1 MPLPMFP
8 YYDEQYNKRKAN
20 KPAATITTAG
30 EAARILRNNEIRD
43 NLFLSASPDTVARV
57 NRIARETGELPLL
70 VEDRINDYEKSLVN
84 SKFVQV
90 AGDNPGIAKWAVNNP
105 RAAAAAADDWESLS
119 MVGKAWRAVENIG
132 SSLKVGLYRAG
143 AMAQDTLDAV
153 QEVTDTVLYPLDA
166 AIATIGNNYGLNLNP
181 DRDMRNRRQ
190 AVQERRAGNEAYVE
204 ANRPQVEGWF
214 SRNLL
219 AGVESVPLTAA
230 AVLTRNASA
239 GSTLLGGVVGGSEY
253 QAGREKG
260 LNPFRASVFGATQGA
275 IETLTERIPVS
286 RLMGDIAAK
295 SPVGKT
301 LINQLVA
308 EIPGEQAA
316 TFLQDLNEWA
326 TLNPEKTLAEFVA
339 ERPSAAAETLVQTI
353 GGVGTTVA
361 LTKAAERTVD
371 ATVKVGERVAESRR
385 AKKEGAFLDD
395 LAKASEGSKLRERD
409 TEAFREMI
417 RSLADENDIKTVY
430 ISGEAL
436 QEYMQSESFDAEG
449 PLSRWTAEVE
459 EAAALGG
466 DVVMPIEE
474 AMAVLP
480 GTPAWQ
486 ALRDDMRLSPGGI
499 SRKEAQT
506 FDEAMA
512 DVMDELAR
520 TMAEQEKTTAKK
532 LEPIEK
538 LSQSIAQK
546 LQNVGFTPSAADTQ
560 ARLLVQR
567 YATRAERLGR
577 ELTGN
582 EFDVTIN
589 QVLPEGIAQARAAD
603 NLDLVINSYFTMK
616 KPKEQTGKSLVEW
629 IASRGGITDEG
640 GDLAAM
646 GLGDWHKQ
654 KAFRKKVI
662 RQSDKNQGDM
672 LGAVSND
679 YSPNRIL
686 EAAIDEGYFPELQ
699 GTEEALDLNAL
710 LTAIEEE
717 LQGKPRYAQ
726 ERIVDDVQQLAVQL
740 DEFLSQS
747 GFDPANMTREEM
759 RAAIMQA
766 QDAQEGGYEQL
777 PDTIEIDGVERP
789 TRNSNGQP
797 LAQTEEGVRNFWN
810 WFGDSKVV
818 DAQGRPLVVYH
829 GTPDASFEAFNP
841 DSFFTEKPEI
851 ASIYTSASASS
862 IASKRKSADAQA
874 VIPAYLAISEPFDTR
889 LPEVRTD
896 FEQNYFNKWGTG
908 TPLSE
913 RGLPDWNDARDI
925 SEWIDEEGKPYDGIV
940 LDEGGLPQQDGTVLS
955 RGVSYVALKP
965 EQIKSVNNRGT
976 FDPADAR
983 ILFQQD
989 EQGNPLVVVHNLS
1002 ADKFRN
1008 ADELGGLAAPSI
1020 AVIRADI
1027 EWNNFGDITL
1037 IGSPDLVDPKDK
1049 SAKGFNADVYSPR
1062 QPRAQF
1068 DLHGPTF
1075 KKLQADMQDA
1085 ARDLGESLDTE
1096 FEPSKL
1102 SREGLAAIEGSAVA
1116 KLAYLRSIGESVRL
1130 VYSEKP
1136 NVDKRL
1142 VKAAKGARNA
1152 WDLRNDPKFVDALR
1166 KVVEEEIA
1174 ETEKRDADVAER
1186 LRLRWFEGD
1195 GELNYR
1201 LVEDRARQAIL
1212 VNGPPSVDRWETRK
1226 AIDKKIEA
1234 SAKKAATYRL
1244 WVQENYA
1251 GLIAGRFFEARDSGR
1266 RKDYTMENLVREMTR
1281 TIRDGEGYNYGVGSL
1296 RSNVAK
1302 QFRSIKEMQSARD
1315 SIISEKEMDA
1325 IKTEVS
1331 DEMMALGEKFAP
1343 YHGSG
1348 KDFGWMDIFTMF
1360 LKDLSYGRTRE
1371 WQQEI
1376 FNEPVPD
1383 SLIAEAREFLG
1394 KLRDLPT
1401 EYFEVKMQRAVDFS
1415 EFAAAV
1421 VPDDTSKDVIDRLKE
1436 YGLKVEKY
1444 PKSGS
1449 RVEAIQ
1455 RVAGGDRVLFQSYG
1469 EGPRGRITFNS
1480 GQATIDLF
1488 QNRNLSTFLHEVFHL
1503 WLEELRFD
1511 AEMPDAPEQLKAD
1524 WQKVQDW
1531 FASQGHK
1538 VENGFIPVE
1547 AHEMWA
1553 RGGERY
1559 LMEGKAPNRELKG
1572 IFETFR
1578 AWLTAIYKV
1587 VDALK
1592 SPITPEIRG
1601 VMDRLIATDE
1611 QLQDYAEQQRI
1622 AALFKTAA
1630 DAGMTGAEFAEYQRQ
1645 TEEARTEA
1653 NSKLIE
1659 KTMRVIRAR
1668 ETKRYKEAEATV
1680 REEITADVDARPLFK
1695 VLRLLKTSPMDEKW
1709 IRSEMGED
1717 SLSLLPRRVPP
1728 TYKSGGV
1735 HPDVIAEQSGF
1746 ASGKAMVEALMGA
1759 EIAHRQAV
1767 EGGDQRSMRERTIAG
1782 EVDAI
1787 MQARYG
1793 DPLNDGTIEREALEA
1808 VHNEMQGE
1816 VIAAEIRVLARRT
1829 GRRPT
1834 PYAIARDWARNKIR
1848 QGVVSVEASPSAIQ
1862 RYARA
1867 AAKAA
1872 TKAQEAMLAQDV
1884 EEAFRQKQAQMV
1896 NNALVAEAK
1905 AAADEVE
1912 KAVKRM
1918 EKIAK
1923 RKTIKSVDQEYL
1935 EQAQALLEN
1944 VDLRRRSQVGI
1955 NRQNQFEA
1963 WAQEQQAAG
1972 HDVPVPPSF
1981 EQTLGKTNWTRLSV
1995 ENLLSLDETIKH
2007 IMHLGRL
2014 KKTLLDNKERRD
2026 FDELVKEATDSA
2038 GNLRQRPPSDLMA
2051 PSYWDGIKSKILA
2064 ADAALLKM
2072 ETVFDWLD
2080 GNNPNGVFNRIVFRP
2095 IADAQEAE
2103 RLKLQEYI
2111 EKLTDALK
2119 AVPKEVLSRWGD
2131 KVTTGLL
2138 NRETGRPFIFTRDM
2152 LVSMALNVGNQSNL
2166 DKLAGGYGW
2175 NESEILAT
2183 LASNLTEAEWQYVQ
2197 SVWDTIDGLWPEI
2210 EAMEKRING
2219 VAPEKIEARPVET
2232 PFGTLRGGYFPVV
2245 YDPARNYDAEA
2256 NAAKGRDL
2264 FETIYTRATTPKGF
2278 TKERTNVERPI
2289 HLSLGIINRHV
2300 AEVIHDLTHREAI
2313 MQADKFLSDKRVMKA
2328 VDDTLGPEVRRQFR
2342 PWLQRIANEWAYDR
2356 AGNAG
2361 AEKFLRTL
2369 RANATIVGMGFRLS
2383 TILMQAAGYSN
2394 SFERVGFKWVARRIK
2409 DVANPAAYEFVLS
2422 KSAEVAGRMD
2432 NLDRDIRDNVK
2443 SAMGKTDWLTAPK
2456 RFAFHGI
2463 AYMDRMVVI
2472 PTWLGAY
2479 DKAVAEGMADE
2490 DAVYAADKA
2499 VRQSQGSG
2507 AAKDLAAIQSG
2518 RGPAGEALKLMTM
2531 FYSYMSAFYQR
2542 QRSLGRDTRNGS
2554 LKDMPALL
2562 ARAWWLIVVPPVLAE
2577 LLAGRGPDED
2587 EDEALWAF
2595 EKMMLALVGPI
2606 PLARDIAPIALA
2618 RAKDDPTF
2626 GYKFTPVSGAGQSLI
2641 NVVSD
2646 VSNVIEGE
2654 ETKRATRNMIEAVGY
2669 FTGLTTG
2676 QMAAAAQFLVDVGYG
2691 EQDPQDFSDW
2701 WEGLNTGKIKEE

>member
-1 MPLPMFP
+1 MPLPSLQ
-8 YYDEQYNKRKAN
+8 YYDDLYNKRKAN
-20 KPAATITTAG
+20 KPVAQIDG
-30 EAARILRNNEIRD
+30 LDREIARMRSNEIKE
-43 NLFLSASPDTVARV
+43 NLFLSAPPDTVARV
-57 NRIARETGELPLL
+57 NRVARETGELPLL

-84 SKFVQV
+84 SKFMQV
-90 AGDNPGIAKWAVNNP
+90 ADDNPGIAKWAVNNP

-119 MVGKAWRAVENIG
+119 MVGKAWRAVESIG

-143 AMAQDTLDAV
+143 AMAQDTLDAA

-190 AVQERRAGNEAYVE
+190 SVQERRAENEAYVE
-204 ANRPQVEGWF
+204 ANRPQVDGWF

-219 AGVESVPLTAA
+219 AGVESVPATAA

-239 GSTLLGGVVGGSEY
+239 GSTLLGGLVGGAEY
-253 QAGREKG
+253 QTARDKG
-260 LNPFRASVFGATQGA
+260 LNPFRAAVYGATQGS
-275 IETLTERIPVS
+275 IETITERIPVS
-286 RLMGDIAAK
+286 RLMSDIAAK

-326 TLNPEKTLAEFVA
+326 TLNPDKTLAEFVA

-385 AKKEGAFLDD
+385 AKKEGAFLDE
-395 LAKASEGSKLRERD
+395 LAKATEGSKLKERD

-436 QEYMQSESFDAEG
+436 QEYMQSEGFDAEG

-520 TMAEQEKTTAKK
+520 TMAEQEKATARK

-577 ELTGN
+577 ELTGD
-582 EFDVTIN
+582 EFGVTIN

-629 IASRGGITDEG
+629 ISSRGGITDEG

-662 RQSDKNQGDM
+662 RQSDKNQGNM

-759 RAAIMQA
+759 RTAIMQA
-766 QDAQEGGYEQL
+766 QDAQEGGSRSAGDGSYNYVVFDDSRISIQAYEQ
-777 PDTIEIDGVERP
+777 T
-789 TRNSNGQP
+789 
-797 LAQTEEGVRNFWN
+797 
-810 WFGDSKVV
+810 
-818 DAQGRPLVVYH
+818 
-829 GTPDASFEAFNP
+829 
-841 DSFFTEKPEI
+841 
-851 ASIYTSASASS
+851 
-862 IASKRKSADAQA
+862 
-874 VIPAYLAISEPFDTR
+874 
-889 LPEVRTD
+889 
-896 FEQNYFNKWGTG
+896 
-908 TPLSE
+908 
-913 RGLPDWNDARDI
+913 
-925 SEWIDEEGKPYDGIV
+925 
-940 LDEGGLPQQDGTVLS
+940 
-955 RGVSYVALKP
+955 
-965 EQIKSVNNRGT
+965 
-976 FDPADAR
+976 
-983 ILFQQD
+983 
-989 EQGNPLVVVHNLS
+989 
-1002 ADKFRN
+1002 
-1008 ADELGGLAAPSI
+1008 
-1020 AVIRADI
+1020 
-1027 EWNNFGDITL
+1027 
-1037 IGSPDLVDPKDK
+1037 
-1049 SAKGFNADVYSPR
+1049 
-1062 QPRAQF
+1062 
-1068 DLHGPTF
+1068 
-1075 KKLQADMQDA
+1075 
-1085 ARDLGESLDTE
+1085 
-1096 FEPSKL
+1096 
-1102 SREGLAAIEGSAVA
+1102 
-1116 KLAYLRSIGESVRL
+1116 
-1130 VYSEKP
+1130 
-1136 NVDKRL
+1136 
-1142 VKAAKGARNA
+1142 
-1152 WDLRNDPKFVDALR
+1152 
-1166 KVVEEEIA
+1166 
-1174 ETEKRDADVAER
+1174 
-1186 LRLRWFEGD
+1186 
-1195 GELNYR
+1195 
-1201 LVEDRARQAIL
+1201 
-1212 VNGPPSVDRWETRK
+1212 
-1226 AIDKKIEA
+1226 
-1234 SAKKAATYRL
+1234 
-1244 WVQENYA
+1244 
-1251 GLIAGRFFEARDSGR
+1251 
-1266 RKDYTMENLVREMTR
+1266 
-1281 TIRDGEGYNYGVGSL
+1281 
-1296 RSNVAK
+1296 
-1302 QFRSIKEMQSARD
+1302 
-1315 SIISEKEMDA
+1315 
-1325 IKTEVS
+1325 
-1331 DEMMALGEKFAP
+1331 
-1343 YHGSG
+1343 
-1348 KDFGWMDIFTMF
+1348 
-1360 LKDLSYGRTRE
+1360 
-1371 WQQEI
+1371 
-1376 FNEPVPD
+1376 
-1383 SLIAEAREFLG
+1383 
-1394 KLRDLPT
+1394 
-1401 EYFEVKMQRAVDFS
+1401 
-1415 EFAAAV
+1415 
-1421 VPDDTSKDVIDRLKE
+1421 
-1436 YGLKVEKY
+1436 
-1444 PKSGS
+1444 
-1449 RVEAIQ
+1449 
-1455 RVAGGDRVLFQSYG
+1455 YG

-1488 QNRNLSTFLHEVFHL
+1488 QNRNLSTFLHEVGHL

-1553 RGGERY
+1553 RGVERY
-1559 LMEGKAPNRELKG
+1559 LMEGKAPNSALKRV
-1572 IFETFR
+1572 FETFR

-1653 NSKLIE
+1653 NAKLIE
-1659 KTMRVIRAR
+1659 KTMRSIRAR

-1695 VLRLLKTSPMDEKW
+1695 ALRLLKTSPMDEKW

-1767 EGGDQRSMRERTIAG
+1767 EGGDKRSMRERTIAG

-1955 NRQNQFEA
+1955 NRQNKFEA

-2014 KKTLLDNKERRD
+2014 KQTLLDNKERRD

-2111 EKLTDALK
+2111 EKLTDALG
-2119 AVPKEVLSRWGD
+2119 AVPKEVLARWGD

-2175 NESEILAT
+2175 NEGEILAT

-2197 SVWDTIDGLWPEI
+2197 SVWDTIDSLWPEI

-2232 PFGTLRGGYFPVV
+2232 KFGTLRGGYFPVV

-2479 DKAVAEGMADE
+2479 DKAIAEGMADE

-2554 LKDMPALL
+2554 VKDMPALL

>member
-1 MPLPMFP
+1 MPLPSLQ
-8 YYDEQYNKRKAN
+8 YYDDLYNKRKAN
-20 KPAATITTAG
+20 KPVAQIDG
-30 EAARILRNNEIRD
+30 LDHEIARMRNTEIKE

-90 AGDNPGIAKWAVNNP
+90 AEDNPGIAKWAVNNP

-119 MVGKAWRAVENIG
+119 MVGKAWRTVENIG
-132 SSLKVGLYRAG
+132 SSLKVGLYRFG
-143 AMAQDTLDAV
+143 ASAQDALDAA

-204 ANRPQVEGWF
+204 ANRPQVDGWF

-219 AGVESVPLTAA
+219 AGVESVPMTLGA
-230 AVLTRNASA
+230 LITRNPSA

-286 RLMGDIAAK
+286 RLMSDIAAK

-326 TLNPEKTLAEFVA
+326 SLNPEKTLSEFVA
-339 ERPSAAAETLVQTI
+339 ERPTAAAETLVQTI

-361 LTKAAERTVD
+361 LAKAAERTVD
-371 ATVKVGERVAESRR
+371 ATVKVGEKVAASRR
-385 AKKEGAFLDD
+385 AKREGAFLDD
-395 LAKASEGSKLRERD
+395 LAKASEGSKLKERD
-409 TEAFREMI
+409 TEAFQQMV
-417 RSLADENDIKTVY
+417 RSLADENDIKSVY
-430 ISGEAL
+430 ISGEAM
-436 QEYMQSESFDAEG
+436 QEYMQSDSFDAEG
-449 PLSRWTAEVE
+449 PLSRWSAQVE

-466 DVVMPIEE
+466 DVVMPIDE
-474 AMAVLP
+474 AMAILP
-480 GTPAWQ
+480 GTPAWG
-486 ALRDDMRLSPGGI
+486 ALRDDMRLSPGGV
-499 SRKEAQT
+499 SLKEAQT

-520 TMAEQEKTTAKK
+520 TMAEQEKATQRK

-538 LSQSIAQK
+538 LSVSIAQK
-546 LQNVGFTPSAADTQ
+546 LQNAGFTPSAADTQ

-577 ELTGN
+577 ELTGD
-582 EFDVTIN
+582 EFGVTIN
-589 QVLPEGIAQARAAD
+589 QVLPEGLAQARAAD

-629 IASRGGITDEG
+629 IVSRGGITDEG

-646 GLGDWHKQ
+646 GLGEWHRQ
-654 KAFRKKVI
+654 KAFRKKAI
-662 RQSDKNQGDM
+662 RAFDKNQGNM

-679 YSPNRIL
+679 YSPNRVL

-699 GTEEALDLNAL
+699 GTEDALDMNAL
-710 LTAIEEE
+710 LAAIEEE

-726 ERIVDDVQQLAVQL
+726 ERIVDDVQQLASQL
-740 DEFLSQS
+740 DEYLSQA
-747 GFDPANMTREEM
+747 GYDPANMTREEM

-766 QDAQEGGYEQL
+766 QDAQEGGYDQ
-777 PDTIEIDGVERP
+777 DTIEVDGIERP
-789 TRNSNGQP
+789 TKNSNGNP
-797 LAQTEEGVRNFWN
+797 IAQTEEGLRNFWN

-829 GTPDASFEAFNP
+829 GTARNIEAFGGMTWAA
-841 DSFFTEKPEI
+841 TERDL
-851 ASIYTSASASS
+851 ANAYASARAQ
-862 IASKRKSADAQA
+862 IDNRDVQTGENVLPIYMRAERVFDADKLPRTVTIGAFFNEALEQAQA
-874 VIPAYLAISEPFDTR
+874 AGQNIDVARARTLLDTIRAAASQEESGPNYSRHDFWNEAQSLFGRAGARAISDMFELLGFDGVQMRESATYSK
-889 LPEVRTD
+889 D
-896 FEQNYFNKWGTG
+896 
-908 TPLSE
+908 
-913 RGLPDWNDARDI
+913 
-925 SEWIDEEGKPYDGIV
+925 GKPTFGV
-940 LDEGGLPQQDGTVLS
+940 FLPTQV
-955 RGVSYVALKP
+955 
-965 EQIKSVNNRGT
+965 KSVNNRGT
-976 FDPADAR
+976 FDPADPR
-983 ILFQQD
+983 ILFQ
-989 EQGNPLVVVHNLS
+989 S
-1002 ADKFRN
+1002 AYHGSPHIFDKFSLD
-1008 ADELGGLAAPSI
+1008 A
-1020 AVIRADI
+1020 
-1027 EWNNFGDITL
+1027 
-1037 IGSPDLVDPKDK
+1037 IGS
-1049 SAKGFNADVYSPR
+1049 GEG
-1062 QPRAQF
+1062 AQAF
-1068 DLHGPTF
+1068 GW
-1075 KKLQADMQDA
+1075 
-1085 ARDLGESLDTE
+1085 
-1096 FEPSKL
+1096 
-1102 SREGLAAIEGSAVA
+1102 GLYFAG
-1116 KLAYLRSIGESVRL
+1116 
-1130 VYSEKP
+1130 
-1136 NVDKRL
+1136 
-1142 VKAAKGARNA
+1142 
-1152 WDLRNDPKFVDALR
+1152 R
-1166 KVVEEEIA
+1166 KEIA
-1174 ETEKRDADVAER
+1174 EHYRKILSEETYVTS
-1186 LRLRWFEGD
+1186 D
-1195 GELNYR
+1195 GNVWSPDELQHLNIR
-1201 LVEDRARQAIL
+1201 VMARR
-1212 VNGPPSVDRWETRK
+1212 NGTDLALT
-1226 AIDKKIEA
+1226 
-1234 SAKKAATYRL
+1234 L
-1244 WVQENYA
+1244 
-1251 GLIAGRFFEARDSGR
+1251 
-1266 RKDYTMENLVREMTR
+1266 
-1281 TIRDGEGYNYGVGSL
+1281 
-1296 RSNVAK
+1296 K
-1302 QFRSIKEMQSARD
+1302 Q
-1315 SIISEKEMDA
+1315 ISERGLSE
-1325 IKTEVS
+1325 S
-1331 DEMMALGEKFAP
+1331 DMRAHDEAM
-1343 YHGSG
+1343 
-1348 KDFGWMDIFTMF
+1348 
-1360 LKDLSYGRTRE
+1360 LKDLMARGGIEKASGRLYQVDIPE
-1371 WQQEI
+1371 D
-1376 FNEPVPD
+1376 NEYLLWDAPLSEQPGDVWDRLIDAVQRNMGEPMGEELAAMFEDGDIVGKDAYNWVVATFEKGEVPD
-1383 SLIAEAREFLG
+1383 GVFGLQLTNGKAAQMASEIMREAG
-1394 KLRDLPT
+1394 
-1401 EYFEVKMQRAVDFS
+1401 VAG
-1415 EFAAAV
+1415 
-1421 VPDDTSKDVIDRLKE
+1421 I
-1436 YGLKVEKY
+1436 KY
-1444 PKSGS
+1444 LDGGS
-1449 RVEAIQ
+1449 RAAGDGSYNYVVFDDS
-1455 RVAGGDRVLFQSYG
+1455 RVSIRAYEQSYG

-1488 QNRNLSTFLHEVFHL
+1488 QNRNLSTFLHEVGHL

-1553 RGGERY
+1553 RGVERY
-1559 LMEGKAPNRELKG
+1559 LMEGKAPNTALKR

-1578 AWLTAIYKV
+1578 AWLTAIYKT
-1587 VDALK
+1587 VDMLR

-1611 QLQDYAEQQRI
+1611 QIREYAEQQ
-1622 AALFKTAA
+1622 ALSDLFKSAA
-1630 DAGMTGAEFAEYQRQ
+1630 EAGMTGAEFAEYQRQ

-1653 NSKLIE
+1653 NSKLID
-1659 KTMRVIRAR
+1659 KTMRAIRAR
-1668 ETKRYKEAEATV
+1668 ETKRYKEAEAPV

-1695 VLRLLKTSPMDEKW
+1695 ALRLLKTSPMDEKW

-1717 SLSLLPRRVPP
+1717 SLSLMPKRVPP
-1728 TYKSGGV
+1728 AYKAGGV

-1746 ASGKAMVEALMGA
+1746 ASGKQMVEALMGA

-1767 EGGDQRSMRERTIAG
+1767 EGGDKRSMRERTISS

-1923 RKTIKSVDQEYL
+1923 RKTMKSVDQEYL

-1955 NRQNQFEA
+1955 NRQNSFEA

-2014 KKTLLDNKERRD
+2014 KQTLLDNKERRD
-2026 FDELVKEATDSA
+2026 VDELVKEATDSA

-2095 IADAQEAE
+2095 IADAQEVE

-2175 NESEILAT
+2175 NEGEILAT

-2197 SVWDTIDGLWPEI
+2197 SVWDTIDSLWPEI

-2219 VAPEKIEARPVET
+2219 VAPEKIEARPIET

-2479 DKAVAEGMADE
+2479 DKAIAEGMADE

-2542 QRSLGRDTRNGS
+2542 QRSLGRDVRNGS
-2554 LKDMPALL
+2554 VKDMPALL

-2577 LLAGRGPDED
+2577 LLAGRGPGED
-2587 EDEALWAF
+2587 DDEALWAF
-2595 EKMMLALVGPI
+2595 EKMMLSLVGPI
-2606 PLARDIAPIALA
+2606 PLVRDIAPIALA

-2654 ETKRATRNMIEAVGY
+2654 ETKRATRNAIEAVGY

-2691 EQDPQDFSDW
+2691 EQEPEDFSDW

>member
-1 MPLPMFP
+1 MPLPSLQ
-8 YYDEQYNKRKAN
+8 YYDDLYNKRKAN
-20 KPAATITTAG
+20 KPVAQIDG
-30 EAARILRNNEIRD
+30 LDREIARMRSSEIKE

-84 SKFVQV
+84 SKFMQV
-90 AGDNPGIAKWAVNNP
+90 ADDNPGIAKWAVNNP
-105 RAAAAAADDWESLS
+105 RAAAAASDDWESLS
-119 MVGKAWRAVENIG
+119 MVGKAWRSVENIG
-132 SSLKVGLYRAG
+132 YSLKVGLYRAG
-143 AMAQDTLDAV
+143 AMAQDTLDAA

-204 ANRPQVEGWF
+204 ANRPQVDGWF

-230 AVLTRNASA
+230 AVLTRNPSA
-239 GSTLLGGVVGGSEY
+239 GSTLLGGIVGGSEY
-253 QAGREKG
+253 QAGRDKG
-260 LNPFRASVFGATQGA
+260 LSPFRASVFGATQGA
-275 IETLTERIPVS
+275 IETLTERVPVS
-286 RLMGDIAAK
+286 RLMSDIAAK

-326 TLNPEKTLAEFVA
+326 TLNPDKTLAEFVA

-361 LTKAAERTVD
+361 LTKAVERTVD

-385 AKKEGAFLDD
+385 AKKEGAFLDE
-395 LAKASEGSKLRERD
+395 LAKATEGSKLKERD

-436 QEYMQSESFDAEG
+436 QEYMQSDSFDAEG

-486 ALRDDMRLSPGGI
+486 ALRDDMRLSPGGV

-520 TMAEQEKTTAKK
+520 TMAEQEKATQRK

-577 ELTGN
+577 ELTGD
-582 EFDVTIN
+582 EFGVTIN

-662 RQSDKNQGDM
+662 RQSDKNQGNM

-766 QDAQEGGYEQL
+766 QDAQSGGYEQL

-789 TRNSNGQP
+789 TRNSKGQP

-829 GTPDASFEAFNP
+829 GTDKKFSKVNLKKGAQNLFWFAS
-841 DSFFTEKPEI
+841 DR
-851 ASIYTSASASS
+851 ASIEAGEVGAARSGVIMELYAKIEGA
-862 IASKRKSADAQA
+862 ADWKQYDRLGLYEFKREGLDG
-874 VIPAYLAISEPFDTR
+874 AILKDSD
-889 LPEVRTD
+889 
-896 FEQNYFNKWGTG
+896 GTFTG
-908 TPLSE
+908 F
-913 RGLPDWNDARDI
+913 
-925 SEWIDEEGKPYDGIV
+925 V
-940 LDEGGLPQQDGTVLS
+940 LDDPT
-955 RGVSYVALKP
+955 
-965 EQIKSVNNRGT
+965 QIKSVNNRGT

-983 ILFQQD
+983 ILFQPSAPQESAAFKEWAGTDAPVIEPD
-989 EQGNPLVVVHNLS
+989 EINDFDFTGEGPFVMRVFHGTTHEFEAFNASLRGNKEGQFGAVNYFTSSKLDADANYAGEGPDLTSRIERRAEELVVEIEDRFAEEGRKEVLQQYYNQTGVLRFVSAKVADMDDTDAAFEAARLLARRELAGGTEQTLEVFVRTEKPFIVGSEDSPWIEFTDFEALERQAIERVAENEGIDVSEVEANRDDYEEAIDDARWEIESETPNALYEAVEAVASRYDLDPQEIYGQLADTTAIEGTKHNRLEDILRQTKALQYAEDPETGELIS
-1002 ADKFRN
+1002 NQVLAEIVE
-1008 ADELGGLAAPSI
+1008 ELGFDSI
-1020 AVIRADI
+1020 VM
-1027 EWNNFGDITL
+1027 
-1037 IGSPDLVDPKDK
+1037 K
-1049 SAKGFNADVYSPR
+1049 NADVR
-1062 QPRAQF
+1062 FKTMKMDRGTVHVHVF
-1068 DLHGPTF
+1068 DKHNSNIKAVNNRGTF
-1075 KKLQADMQDA
+1075 D
-1085 ARDLGESLDTE
+1085 
-1096 FEPSKL
+1096 
-1102 SREGLAAIEGSAVA
+1102 
-1116 KLAYLRSIGESVRL
+1116 
-1130 VYSEKP
+1130 
-1136 NVDKRL
+1136 
-1142 VKAAKGARNA
+1142 
-1152 WDLRNDPKFVDALR
+1152 RNDSRILF
-1166 KVVEEEIA
+1166 
-1174 ETEKRDADVAER
+1174 
-1186 LRLRWFEGD
+1186 
-1195 GELNYR
+1195 
-1201 LVEDRARQAIL
+1201 QAY
-1212 VNGPPSVDRWETRK
+1212 E
-1226 AIDKKIEA
+1226 
-1234 SAKKAATYRL
+1234 
-1244 WVQENYA
+1244 
-1251 GLIAGRFFEARDSGR
+1251 
-1266 RKDYTMENLVREMTR
+1266 
-1281 TIRDGEGYNYGVGSL
+1281 
-1296 RSNVAK
+1296 
-1302 QFRSIKEMQSARD
+1302 
-1315 SIISEKEMDA
+1315 
-1325 IKTEVS
+1325 
-1331 DEMMALGEKFAP
+1331 
-1343 YHGSG
+1343 
-1348 KDFGWMDIFTMF
+1348 
-1360 LKDLSYGRTRE
+1360 
-1371 WQQEI
+1371 
-1376 FNEPVPD
+1376 
-1383 SLIAEAREFLG
+1383 
-1394 KLRDLPT
+1394 
-1401 EYFEVKMQRAVDFS
+1401 
-1415 EFAAAV
+1415 
-1421 VPDDTSKDVIDRLKE
+1421 
-1436 YGLKVEKY
+1436 
-1444 PKSGS
+1444 
-1449 RVEAIQ
+1449 
-1455 RVAGGDRVLFQSYG
+1455 QSYG

-1488 QNRNLSTFLHEVFHL
+1488 QNRNLSTFLHEVGHL

-1538 VENGFIPVE
+1538 VEGAIPVE

-1553 RGGERY
+1553 RGVERY
-1559 LMEGKAPNRELKG
+1559 LMEGKAPNSALKRA
-1572 IFETFR
+1572 FETFR

-1630 DAGMTGAEFAEYQRQ
+1630 EAGMTGAEFAEYQRQ

-1653 NSKLIE
+1653 NSKLID

-1680 REEITADVDARPLFK
+1680 REEITAEVDARPLFK
-1695 VLRLLKTSPMDEKW
+1695 ALRLLKASPMDEKW
-1709 IRSEMGED
+1709 IRAEMGED

-1728 TYKSGGV
+1728 TYKAGGV

-1767 EGGDQRSMRERTIAG
+1767 EGGDKRSMRERTIAG

-1834 PYAIARDWARNKIR
+1834 PYAIARDWARNKVR

-1884 EEAFRQKQAQMV
+1884 EEAFHQKQAQMV

-1955 NRQNQFEA
+1955 NRQNKFEA

-2014 KKTLLDNKERRD
+2014 KQTLLDNKERRD

-2119 AVPKEVLSRWGD
+2119 AVPKEVLARWGD

-2175 NESEILAT
+2175 NGGEILST

-2197 SVWDTIDGLWPEI
+2197 SVWDTIDSLWPEI

-2232 PFGTLRGGYFPVV
+2232 PFGALRGGYFPVI

-2313 MQADKFLSDKRVMKA
+2313 MQADKFLTDKRVMKA

-2369 RANATIVGMGFRLS
+2369 RANTTIVGMGFRLS

-2394 SFERVGFKWVARRIK
+2394 SFERVGFKWVAKRIK

-2479 DKAVAEGMADE
+2479 DKAIAEGMADE

-2518 RGPAGEALKLMTM
+2518 RGPAGEAMKLMTM

-2542 QRSLGRDTRNGS
+2542 QRSLGRDTRNS
-2554 LKDMPALL
+2554 SVKDMPALL

-2577 LLAGRGPDED
+2577 LLAGRGPGED

>member
-1 MPLPMFP
+1 MPLPSLQ
-8 YYDEQYNKRKAN
+8 YYDDLYNKRKAN
-20 KPAATITTAG
+20 KPVAQIDG
-30 EAARILRNNEIRD
+30 LDREIARMRNQEIKE

-57 NRIARETGELPLL
+57 NRISRETGELPLL

-90 AGDNPGIAKWAVNNP
+90 AEDNPGIAKWAVNNP
-105 RAAAAAADDWESLS
+105 RGAAAAADDWESLS
-119 MVGKAWRAVENIG
+119 MLGKAWETIKG
-132 SSLKVGLYRAG
+132 IPPSLKVSLYRAG
-143 AMAQDTLDAV
+143 TMAQDALDAA
-153 QEVTDTVLYPLDA
+153 QEITDTVLYPLDA
-166 AIATIGNNYGLNLNP
+166 AIATIANNYGAGLDP
-181 DRDMRNRRQ
+181 DRDRQIRRQ
-190 AVQERRAGNEAYVE
+190 SVEQRRAGNEAYVK
-204 ANRPQVEGWF
+204 ANRPNVDGWF

-219 AGVESVPLTAA
+219 AGTESIAPTATALFLRNPTAA
-230 AVLTRNASA
+230 
-239 GSTLLGGVVGGSEY
+239 STFLGTLVGGSEY
-253 QAGREKG
+253 QEGRSQG
-260 LNPFRASVFGATQGA
+260 LSPIRSAVYGTTQGA
-275 IETLTERIPVS
+275 IETLTERIPAS
-286 RLMGDIAAK
+286 RLLGDIAAR

-326 TLNPEKTLAEFVA
+326 TLNPEKTLSQFVA
-339 ERPSAAAETLVQTI
+339 ERPMAAAETLVQTI
-353 GGVGTTVA
+353 GGVGATVA

-371 ATVKVGERVAESRR
+371 ATVKVGEKVAASRR
-385 AKKEGAFLDD
+385 AKREGAFLDD
-395 LAKASEGSKLRERD
+395 LAKASEGSKLKERD

-417 RSLADENDIKTVY
+417 RALADENDVKSIY

-436 QEYMQSESFDAEG
+436 REYAQSESFDAEG
-449 PLSRWTAEVE
+449 PLSRWSAEIE

-474 AMAVLP
+474 AMTILP
-480 GTPAWQ
+480 GTPAWG
-486 ALRDDMRLSPGGI
+486 ALRDDMRLSPGGV

-520 TMAEQEKTTAKK
+520 TMAEQEKATQRK

-546 LQNVGFTPSAADTQ
+546 LQNAGFTPSAADTQ

-567 YATRAERLGR
+567 YSTRAERLGR
-577 ELTGN
+577 ELTGD
-582 EFDVTIN
+582 EFGVTIN
-589 QVLPEGIAQARAAD
+589 QVLPEGLAQARAAD

-629 IASRGGITDEG
+629 IVSRGGITDEG

-646 GLGDWHKQ
+646 GLGEWHKQ
-654 KAFRKKVI
+654 KAFRKKAI
-662 RQSDKNQGDM
+662 RAFDKNQGNM

-679 YSPNRIL
+679 YSPNRVL

-699 GTEEALDLNAL
+699 GTEDALDMNAL

-726 ERIVDDVQQLAVQL
+726 ERIVDDVQQLASQL
-740 DEFLSQS
+740 DEYLSQA
-747 GFDPANMTREEM
+747 GYDPANMTREEM
-759 RAAIMQA
+759 RAALMEA
-766 QDAQEGGYEQL
+766 QDAQEGGYDQ
-777 PDTIEIDGVERP
+777 DTIEVDGIERP
-789 TRNSNGQP
+789 TKNSNGNP
-797 LAQTEEGVRNFWN
+797 IARTEEGLRNFWR

-829 GTPDASFEAFNP
+829 GGKAGVEAFDP
-841 DSFFTEKPEI
+841 AKAGTIQTSDWGRGIYFTPAKWQAQGYATDAQMADDPREKELYQAIEDTAKKYGVSDPMMAGIRLGINSPEY
-851 ASIYTSASASS
+851 ADVER
-862 IASKRKSADAQA
+862 ASKEWRDYRQQLRANGGGEVYSTYLKIENPEVYQYQGITD
-874 VIPAYLAISEPFDTR
+874 PYLAEMAKANDRDGVIVVNEA
-889 LPEVRTD
+889 V
-896 FEQNYFNKWGTG
+896 TG
-908 TPLSE
+908 HLSE
-913 RGLPDWNDARDI
+913 H
-925 SEWIDEEGKPYDGIV
+925 IDEILVFSP
-940 LDEGGLPQQDGTVLS
+940 T
-955 RGVSYVALKP
+955 
-965 EQIKSVNNRGT
+965 QIKSVNNRGT
-976 FDPADAR
+976 FDPNDSR
-983 ILFQQD
+983 ILFQ
-989 EQGNPLVVVHNLS
+989 S
-1002 ADKFRN
+1002 AYHGSPHIFDKFSLDKIGTGEGAQAYGYGLYFASKKEIAEHYRKTLSDETYVTAQGETWSPDNLQHKNVKVAARRN
-1008 ADELGGLAAPSI
+1008 GEDLAASI
-1020 AVIRADI
+1020 AYAKELLADATDYTRPLLEADI
-1027 EWNNFGDITL
+1027 AEMERL
-1037 IGSPDLVDPKDK
+1037 
-1049 SAKGFNADVYSPR
+1049 
-1062 QPRAQF
+1062 
-1068 DLHGPTF
+1068 
-1075 KKLQADMQDA
+1075 QDA
-1085 ARDLGESLDTE
+1085 GGITKHSGRLYTVDIPEDNE
-1096 FEPSKL
+1096 FLLWDKPL
-1102 SREGLAAIEGSAVA
+1102 SEQP
-1116 KLAYLRSIGESVRL
+1116 
-1130 VYSEKP
+1130 EK
-1136 NVDKRL
+1136 
-1142 VKAAKGARNA
+1142 VKAALAKVAVAIEPEAR
-1152 WDLRNDPKFVDALR
+1152 PT
-1166 KVVEEEIA
+1166 IA
-1174 ETEKRDADVAER
+1174 PSATGKTFRVMSPGGWEVASFR
-1186 LRLRWFEGD
+1186 
-1195 GELNYR
+1195 
-1201 LVEDRARQAIL
+1201 
-1212 VNGPPSVDRWETRK
+1212 S
-1226 AIDKKIEA
+1226 EA
-1234 SAKKAATYRL
+1234 SANDFIAKEYPIKPTTGQDVYRQLSVNNGSDRFGSDRSRGDQAASKAL
-1244 WVQENYA
+1244 HDA
-1251 GLIAGRFFEARDSGR
+1251 GIAGI
-1266 RKDYTMENLVREMTR
+1266 KYL
-1281 TIRDGEGYNYGVGSL
+1281 DGGSRSDGDGSYNYVVFDDN
-1296 RSNVAK
+1296 RV
-1302 QFRSIKEMQSARD
+1302 SITAYE
-1315 SIISEKEMDA
+1315 
-1325 IKTEVS
+1325 
-1331 DEMMALGEKFAP
+1331 
-1343 YHGSG
+1343 
-1348 KDFGWMDIFTMF
+1348 
-1360 LKDLSYGRTRE
+1360 
-1371 WQQEI
+1371 
-1376 FNEPVPD
+1376 
-1383 SLIAEAREFLG
+1383 
-1394 KLRDLPT
+1394 
-1401 EYFEVKMQRAVDFS
+1401 
-1415 EFAAAV
+1415 
-1421 VPDDTSKDVIDRLKE
+1421 
-1436 YGLKVEKY
+1436 
-1444 PKSGS
+1444 
-1449 RVEAIQ
+1449 
-1455 RVAGGDRVLFQSYG
+1455 QSYG

-1488 QNRNLSTFLHEVFHL
+1488 QNRNLSTFLHEVGHL

-1511 AEMPDAPEQLKAD
+1511 AEMNDAPDQLKDD
-1524 WQKVQDW
+1524 WKKVQDW

-1538 VENGFIPVE
+1538 VEGGFIPVE

-1553 RGGERY
+1553 RGVERY
-1559 LMEGKAPNRELKG
+1559 LMEGKAPNTALKR

-1578 AWLTAIYKV
+1578 AWLSAIYKT
-1587 VDALK
+1587 VDMLR

-1611 QLQDYAEQQRI
+1611 QIQEYAEQQ
-1622 AALFKTAA
+1622 ALSDLFKSAA
-1630 DAGMTGAEFAEYQRQ
+1630 EAGMTGAEFAEYQRQ

-1653 NSKLIE
+1653 NSKLID
-1659 KTMRVIRAR
+1659 KTMRAIRAR

-1695 VLRLLKTSPMDEKW
+1695 ALRLLKTSPMDEKW

-1717 SLSLLPRRVPP
+1717 SLSLLPKRVPP
-1728 TYKSGGV
+1728 AYKSGGA

-1767 EGGDQRSMRERTIAG
+1767 EGGDKRSMRERTIAG
-1782 EVDAI
+1782 EVDAV

-1834 PYAIARDWARNKIR
+1834 PYAIARDWARNKVR
-1848 QGVVSVEASPSAIQ
+1848 SGVVSVEASPSAIQ

-1955 NRQNQFEA
+1955 NRQNSFEA

-1995 ENLLSLDETIKH
+1995 ENLISLDETIKH

-2014 KKTLLDNKERRD
+2014 KQTLLDNKERRE
-2026 FDELVKEATDSA
+2026 FEELVSEALQSA
-2038 GNLRQRPPSDLMA
+2038 GNLRQKPPSDLMA

-2103 RLKLQEYI
+2103 RVKLQEYI

-2119 AVPKEVLSRWGD
+2119 AVPKNVLGKWGD
-2131 KVTTGLL
+2131 KVTTNLL
-2138 NRETGRPFIFTRDM
+2138 NRETGKPFVLTREE

-2175 NESEILAT
+2175 NEGEILAT
-2183 LASNLTEAEWQYVQ
+2183 LAAELTEAEWQYVQ
-2197 SVWDTIDGLWPEI
+2197 SVWDTIDSLWPEI

-2219 VAPEKIEARPVET
+2219 VAPEKIVARPVET

-2313 MQADKFLSDKRVMKA
+2313 MQADKFLSNKRIMKA

-2361 AEKFLRTL
+2361 AEKFLRNL

-2394 SFERVGFKWVARRIK
+2394 SFERVGAKWVARRLK

-2443 SAMGKTDWLTAPK
+2443 SAMGKTDWISAPK

-2463 AYMDRMVVI
+2463 AYMDRLVVI

-2479 DKAVAEGMADE
+2479 DKAIAEGMADE

-2518 RGPAGEALKLMTM
+2518 RGPAGEALKLLTM

-2542 QRSLGRDTRNGS
+2542 LRSLGRDVRNGS
-2554 LKDMPALL
+2554 VKDMPALL

-2577 LLAGRGPDED
+2577 LLAGRGPGED
-2587 EDEALWAF
+2587 DDEALWAF
-2595 EKMMLALVGPI
+2595 EKMMLSLVGPI
-2606 PLARDIAPIALA
+2606 PLVRDIAPIALA

-2646 VSNVIEGE
+2646 ASNIVQGE
-2654 ETKRATRNMIEAVGY
+2654 ETKRATRNAIETVGY

-2676 QMAAAAQFLVDVGYG
+2676 QMAAAVQFLVDVGYG
-2691 EQDPQDFSDW
+2691 EQDPEDFSDW